1 MVLMTHVFN
10 FIKENFELIDC
21 IGLEKPY
28 NFMAIYFKDLT
39 KKEFIFSNPEEM
51 EACMNQLNINTF

>member
-1 MVLMTHVFN
+1 MTHVFN

-39 KKEFIFSNPEEM
+39 KKSLYLAI
-51 EACMNQLNINTF
+51 QKKWKLV